1 MSARNVKKKA
11 ETAAKTAAVETKAA
25 PVVETPVSE
34 APAAAEK
41 KAAPKR
47 ACKKVSMELQF
58 NGKSIDAAS
67 LEGLAVA
74 DWMEKTQNAKVAA
87 KNINLY
93 VKPEESALYYV
104 IEGTDGKVEL

>member
-11 ETAAKTAAVETKAA
+11 ETVAKTATVEAKAA

-34 APAAAEK
+34 APAAEK

>member
-34 APAAAEK
+34 APAAEK